1 MYILRNECSNICYS
15 NVFTLNM
22 YIIIAQ
28 KLVVSAKTS
37 YNKYRLESPSYLNV
51 AFYMGWVY
59 KVHVLINMA
68 NEMAL

>member
-1 MYILRNECSNICYS
+1 MHILQNECLNICYS

-37 YNKYRLESPSYLNV
+37 YSKYRLESPSCLNV

-59 KVHVLINMA
+59 EVHVLLMWP
-68 NEMAL
+68 MK